1 MVQSPKMRRMF
12 SSELYDYTHSR
23 GKCIH
28 SLETSRRGYCGAGGA
43 PPIHRLPP
51 IGGAMNGWPIM
62 YPTLPAPRPLPI
74 VGGPGYKWTEDTR
87 TALSPQIKQTIHKA
101 TFVAGDKATRSSVY
115 AAHGISHGTFLQ
127 IDGQSISQRLVE
139 CSTHFSCT
147 DDCVALLPVT
157 KVASS
162 IVCLICVLKLLK

>member
-12 SSELYDYTHSR
+12 SSELNRLYDYTHSR

-74 VGGPGYKWTEDTR
+74 LGGPGYKWTEHTNNS
-87 TALSPQIKQTIHKA
+87 TAT
-101 TFVAGDKATRSSVY
+101 TDKADHTRGNFCRWWQGNMIICACCAY
-115 AAHGISHGTFLQ
+115 GISHGTFLQ
-127 IDGQSISQRLVE
+127 IDGESISQRLVE

-147 DDCVALLPVT
+147 DDCVALSPAT
-157 KVASS
+157 KVASCM
-162 IVCLICVLKLLK
+162 VCLIHVL

>member
-74 VGGPGYKWTEDTR
+74 LGGPGYKWTEDTR
-87 TALSPQIKQTIHKA
+87 TALSIT
-101 TFVAGDKATRSSVY
+101 TDKADHTR
-115 AAHGISHGTFLQ
+115 GNFCRWRQGN
-127 IDGQSISQRLVE
+127 
-139 CSTHFSCT
+139 THTRGNFCHWRQGNT
-147 DDCVALLPVT
+147 V
-157 KVASS
+157 
-162 IVCLICVLKLLK
+162 ICVRCAWNIAWYILANRWAVYFPATCRM